1 MQSSLLVAEV
11 VIKEEEALYSA
22 THILP
27 FKHRGKFVQVS
38 KHTWGYKGMACRENL
53 VVSYLFEGANP
64 ALNWRS

>member
-1 MQSSLLVAEV
+1 LVVRFSVVMQSSLLVAEV

-38 KHTWGYKGMACRENL
+38 KHT
-53 VVSYLFEGANP
+53 
-64 ALNWRS
+64 